1 MRTGPA
7 LRPATADDLE
17 ELVAIWSHYIRAHS
31 LNPAYRKLPPD
42 GLERRKASFESL
54 LDRPDATIFV
64 LARSDGGLDGM
75 ISCFVEENEP
85 YFLPTHYARIQV
97 PFVRPDARRRGNL
110 KRLLDAAAR
119 WAHEQRMPEIRM
131 YLGADNLVANA
142 LADELGFEAIE
153 VVRRRIVDGR
163 ISPAP
168 PTDQGPRW

>member
-1 MRTGPA
+1 MRAEPG
-7 LRPATADDLE
+7 LRPATADDLDE
-17 ELVAIWSHYIRAHS
+17 IVALWSHYIRAHS
-31 LNPAYRKLPPD
+31 LNPAYRKLHAD
-42 GLERRKASFESL
+42 GLERRRATFQRL

-64 LARSDGGLDGM
+64 LARPDGGLDGM
-75 ISCFVEENEP
+75 ISCLIEENEP
-85 YFLPTHYARIQV
+85 YFLPAHYARIQA

-110 KRLLDAAAR
+110 KRLLDAATR
-119 WAHEQRMPEIRM
+119 WAYERRMPEMRM

-168 PTDQGPRW
+168 PTDQGPTW